1 MWWENQILSETDFKW
16 ERVDQAYKR
25 MNGVIYT
32 IGLFPEYEE
41 TWKWA
46 FETTY
51 NYVQMYF

>member
-46 FETTY
+46 FKTTY

>member
-32 IGLFPEYEE
+32 IGRVPEYDE

-46 FETTY
+46 FKTTY

>member
-1 MWWENQILSETDFKW
+1 MGKSDSLWDRLKW

-32 IGLFPEYEE
+32 IGRVPEYDE

-46 FETTY
+46 FKTTY

>member
-1 MWWENQILSETDFKW
+1 MGKSDSLWDRLKW

-32 IGLFPEYEE
+32 IGLFPEYDE

-46 FETTY
+46 FKTTY